1 MKTSSR
7 SGSTG
12 RRGIC
17 AAVAALVV
25 LIAVPARAGSYLDR
39 IALLLQEGAQEAELL
54 RAHPNDAE
62 LAQMVHRMTQARLKA
77 AELTSV
83 PKEVV
88 QAHPHLLLVLTNYE
102 RAADASENRET
113 QRLLVYLERARDEE
127 RTLRSVLKQLGFPL
141 PH

>member
-1 MKTSSR
+1 
-7 SGSTG
+7 
-12 RRGIC
+12 
-17 AAVAALVV
+17 
-25 LIAVPARAGSYLDR
+25 
-39 IALLLQEGAQEAELL
+39 
-54 RAHPNDAE
+54 
-62 LAQMVHRMTQARLKA
+62 MTQARLKA